1 MYRARRAS
9 PPMGLRVG
17 SRRGRPIMKTKII
30 QTAVVALAIV
40 VGAVAASTVNP
51 VGAYVNET
59 GQIEHVDPVR
69 TFTFTITQQTVLPVE
84 TNLIFATPYMSAAE
98 ANCVVGVVGNITMA
112 ATSQGYLSIR
122 SSGLSPNPGS
132 TSVLN
137 LQGSGDIDNNM
148 VTVPVVGF
156 ENHPTNGTKRAR
168 LMYYSTARGTIYWDL
183 FGLVKKC

>member
-1 MYRARRAS
+1 
-9 PPMGLRVG
+9 
-17 SRRGRPIMKTKII
+17 MKTKII
-30 QTAVVALAIV
+30 QTAVLAIALI
-40 VGAVAASTVNP
+40 VGAVTASTMTP
-51 VGAYVNET
+51 VGALVNDT

-69 TFTFTITQQTVLPVE
+69 TFTFTITSGMQLPVE
-84 TNLIFATPYMSAAE
+84 TSLIFATPYMSAAE
-98 ANCVVGVVGNITMA
+98 ANCVAGVVGNITMA

-122 SSGLSPNPGS
+122 SSGSSPNPGG

-137 LQGSGDIDNNM
+137 LQGPGDIDNNM
-148 VTVPVVGF
+148 VTVPIIGF